1 MSNATP
7 KIDDHRDAIE
17 IAARLGYLARALVFV
32 VIGYFAFRS
41 AFSGGETMSEE
52 EAILEVVGSPFG
64 TVMLVLLVV
73 ALPSFALWR
82 YLQAFLD
89 ADGYGTDFKGIA
101 TRIGR
106 FFSGCVYLFLAF
118 YAGSL
123 LFGLSAGGGEGGGG
137 VLEAWAP
144 VFGPWFTIPIGLVM
158 LGVAASHL
166 KKAYSGDFL
175 RFLSLPA
182 EHARWMI
189 VVCRVGLV
197 ARAMVFTAIAILF
210 FTSVARWSPE
220 DTPGIQDAL
229 QQIGSWPFGG
239 VLLSATGAGLM
250 AFGAYCM
257 LLARY
262 GHIRAPDLDPSDALS
277 KLKG

>member
-1 MSNATP
+1 
-7 KIDDHRDAIE
+7 
-17 IAARLGYLARALVFV
+17 
-32 VIGYFAFRS
+32 
-41 AFSGGETMSEE
+41 MSEE
-52 EAILEVVGSPFG
+52 EAILEMVGSPFG
-64 TVMLVLLVV
+64 SVMLALLVV

-89 ADGYGTDFKGIA
+89 ADGYGTSAKGLA
-101 TRIGR
+101 TRVGR
-106 FFSGCVYLFLAF
+106 FFSGCIYLFLAL

-123 LFGLSAGGGEGGGG
+123 LFGVSSGGEGGGGGGG

-144 VFGPWFTIPIGLVM
+144 VFGPWFTIPIGIVM

-166 KKAYSGDFL
+166 HRAWTGAFL
-175 RFLSLPA
+175 RFLSLPPA
-182 EHARWMI
+182 HAGWMI
-189 VVCRVGLV
+189 RICQIGLV

-229 QQIGSWPFGG
+229 QQIASWPFGG
-239 VLLSATGAGLM
+239 VLLTATGAGLM
-250 AFGAYCM
+250 AFGAYCV

-262 GHIRAPDLDPSDALS
+262 GHIRSPDLDPRSVMQNLRS
-277 KLKG
+277 